1 MAVRLHGI
9 PRPDRFPLGKPL
21 FPDQQLS
28 RDHPELVDMVGPNS
42 WLIFELLDCQGG
54 WLSQNPAEWDN
65 DDEYVRMYGIVR
77 HLAVVNDTAERSVK
91 DVQEYANSAKD
102 GHHRGEIIL
111 VSSSHRIK
119 LPQFLKNEMNENL

>member
-1 MAVRLHGI
+1 MQAIDAQLSGAVKTSLLRHSWYLTQQLVVLALFDTSVGRDTRTQMAVRLHGI

-77 HLAVVNDTAERSVK
+77 HLAVVNDTAER
-91 DVQEYANSAKD
+91 
-102 GHHRGEIIL
+102 
-111 VSSSHRIK
+111 
-119 LPQFLKNEMNENL
+119 